1 MIGVVDIIYNDRK
14 RELEGGNLGVE
25 SVQFKL
31 KNNKN
36 IVSDGR
42 KCVQYVEFILLNYIV
57 IQSEV
62 LRVFQKSYWDY
73 FGSM

>member
-1 MIGVVDIIYNDRK
+1 MTGVVDIIYNDRK

-25 SVQFKL
+25 SAQFKS

-42 KCVQYVEFILLNYIV
+42 KCAQHVELTSSNYIV

-62 LRVFQKSYWDY
+62 SRVFQKSYWDY
-73 FGSM
+73 LGSM

>member
-14 RELEGGNLGVE
+14 REFEGGNLGVE